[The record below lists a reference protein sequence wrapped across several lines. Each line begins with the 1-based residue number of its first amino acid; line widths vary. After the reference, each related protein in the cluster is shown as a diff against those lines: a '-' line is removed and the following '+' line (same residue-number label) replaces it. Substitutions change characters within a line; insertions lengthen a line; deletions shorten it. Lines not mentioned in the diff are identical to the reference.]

1 VFLNFF
7 DVKMLKINFK
17 KIIKKSIKR
26 ASGKKTRPLSA
37 LINLEAQGGGH
48 THCRESW
55 ASKEGRWRNHIK
67 TYGDVH
73 AKRD

>member
-1 VFLNFF
+1 MFLKN
-7 DVKMLKINFK
+7 KI
-17 KIIKKSIKR
+17 KSIKR

-55 ASKEGRWRNHIK
+55 ASKKRERERGGEGRI
-67 TYGDVH
+67 T
-73 AKRD
+73 